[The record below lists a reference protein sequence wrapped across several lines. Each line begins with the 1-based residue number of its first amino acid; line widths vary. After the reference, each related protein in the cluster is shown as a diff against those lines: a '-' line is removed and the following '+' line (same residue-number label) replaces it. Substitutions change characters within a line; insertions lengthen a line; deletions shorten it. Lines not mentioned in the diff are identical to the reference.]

1 MSHGRNPQ
9 RNVVL
14 TGYYGSGLGM
24 IGLELSRRM
33 RRPYIDLAAELRRRR
48 SRLRVLLPSGAS
60 DELEAERS
68 LLADLSYRQEA
79 VIDVAVDTVEHG
91 TYFEELNDFSFIAFI
106 DPPFEDLIASVR
118 NDRRLR
124 DVLDMY
130 GEDGLYARWQALRP
144 SFERC
149 DFQLTGSYT
158 AQRAAALI
166 IHSFFT

>member
-9 RNVVL
+9 RNIVL
-14 TGYYGSGLGM
+14 TGYYGSGLSL
-24 IGLELSRRM
+24 IGGELSRRM
-33 RRPYIDLAAELRRRR
+33 RRPLIDFSAELRRRS
-48 SRLRVLLPSGAS
+48 SRLRVLLPAS
-60 DELEAERS
+60 ATGGLDAERS
-68 LLADLSYRQEA
+68 LLADLSYRQES
-79 VIDVAVDTVEHG
+79 VIEVGVDTVEHG
-91 TYFEELNDFSFIAFI
+91 DYFEELNDFSFIVFI
-106 DPPFEDLIASVR
+106 DPPFETLLASIR

-124 DVLDMY
+124 DVLDTF

-144 SFERC
+144 RFERC